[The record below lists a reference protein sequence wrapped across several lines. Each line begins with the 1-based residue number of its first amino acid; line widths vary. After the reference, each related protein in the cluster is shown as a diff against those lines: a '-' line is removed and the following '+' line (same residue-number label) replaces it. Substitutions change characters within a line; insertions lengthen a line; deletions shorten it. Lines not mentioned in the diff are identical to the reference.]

1 MPKSHFFAAA
11 AAVLFAL
18 SPLLSEATTKITP
31 IKAMTAES
39 EVSGEVTVVN
49 TETRMLTIRK
59 PDGVFEVLHAP
70 PEVKRLDEVK
80 IGDKLT
86 LTKTVSALIELEQ
99 GRDAGAMG
107 AIAETD
113 VQRAT
118 GSTPGGTDNHR
129 RDDPVRSGRRRRLSG
144 RDCHNQGLEQ
154 HRDLSGGGQ
163 VASYRTQRQAG
174 RRRDRQ
180 DAQPDH
186 GRDRTLSVAIIG
198 RGASSGRAS
207 DDSSLGDREAVSGS
221 RRLLPRRLI

>member
-1 MPKSHFFAAA
+1 MRSQSHILSAA

-18 SPLLSEATTKITP
+18 SPLLSGATTKITP
-31 IKAMTAES
+31 IKAMTAAS

-118 GSTPGGTDNHR
+118 GSTPGGTITDEMTLFGQIVGVDSAAGTVTIKGSNSTETFQVE
-129 RDDPVRSGRRRRLSG
+129 DKSLLTELNVKQGDGVIVRMR
-144 RDCHNQGLEQ
+144 NQITGEIA
-154 HRDLSGGGQ
+154 R
-163 VASYRTQRQAG
+163 
-174 RRRDRQ
+174 
-180 DAQPDH
+180 
-186 GRDRTLSVAIIG
+186 
-198 RGASSGRAS
+198 
-207 DDSSLGDREAVSGS
+207 
-221 RRLLPRRLI
+221 